1 MVTISK
7 ALLGSFNETIGHWIH
22 MMPGSPVTMAII
34 AIVLLTMLLIRRI
47 QEILA
52 DKFYGF
58 IDSSD
63 DCQWD
68 DATQI
73 NKAGLLFRSRK
84 YRRSWRLCN
93 RIIASNSCFA
103 STAATLVYW
112 IENPVRLKFFNLPRT
127 TIKLKGK
134 YSI

>member
-1 MVTISK
+1 MN
-7 ALLGSFNETIGHWIH
+7 AHWIH
-22 MMPGSPVTMAII
+22 MLPGSPVTMAIM
-34 AIVLLTMLLIRRI
+34 AVVLLTVLWIRRI

-52 DKFYGF
+52 DMFYGY

-73 NKAGLLFRSRK
+73 NKAGRLYRSRK
-84 YRRSWRLCN
+84 YRRSLRLCN

-112 IENPVRLKFFNLPRT
+112 IENPGGLKFFNPPRT
-127 TIKLKGK
+127 TIKLIGK